1 MRPNFRDDIQSVF
14 DPIFM
19 QILGLV
25 QGQIDAVAKQ
35 GAKMKT
41 LFLVGGLGSNLYLY
55 KFLQRNL
62 NSSLQVLQP
71 DSGYPLSPHN
81 FPLTLAPTL
90 P

>member
-1 MRPNFRDDIQSVF
+1 MF
-14 DPIFM
+14 DPIFN
-19 QILGLV
+19 QILSLV

-62 NSSLQVLQP
+62 TSSIQVLQP
-71 DSGYPLSPHN
+71 DSGYSHPLLLFSDFLRAN
-81 FPLTLAPTL
+81 TLDTRQS
-90 P
+90 